1 VLKSARRV
9 LEIEAGA
16 IQEVAD
22 RLDDSFLEAVS
33 LLLNCR
39 GRVVVTGMGK
49 SGIIGTKIAATF
61 SSTGTPALFLHPA
74 EAIHGDIG
82 MVVADDVVL
91 AISNSGET
99 GEILRLLDYLQR
111 ANIPLISMV
120 GKPGSTLARDSQV
133 VLDVGVRQEACPLG
147 LAPTASTTAALAL
160 GDTLAML
167 ISEKRGF
174 TTEDFAIRHPGGEL
188 GKSLIRVEHLMKT
201 GDDVPM
207 VGRRVSTRDAITEM
221 SAKGF
226 GMTHVVDDDG
236 RLLGI
241 LTDGDLRRLLS
252 DKGNRLDR
260 PIEACMT
267 RKPATI
273 RGAELATRALHL
285 LESRKITA
293 LPVVEENGVLV
304 GILHLHHLWRTGMV

>member
-1 VLKSARRV
+1 VLKSARQV

-16 IQEVAD
+16 IKEVAD
-22 RLDDSFLEAVS
+22 RLDDSFLEAVD
-33 LLLNCR
+33 LLLKCR

-61 SSTGTPALFLHPA
+61 SSTGTPAVFLHPA

-99 GEILRLLDYLQR
+99 GEIVRLLDYLQR

-120 GKPGSTLARDSQV
+120 GRPESTLARDSRV

-160 GDTLAML
+160 GDTLAMMV
-167 ISEKRGF
+167 SEKRGF
-174 TTEDFAIRHPGGEL
+174 TTEAFAIRHPGGEL
-188 GKSLIRVEHLMKT
+188 GKSLIRVEHLMQT
-201 GDDVPM
+201 GDDVPV
-207 VGRRVSTRDAITEM
+207 VGGRVYTRDAIAEM

-252 DKGNRLDR
+252 GEGNLLDR
-260 PIEACMT
+260 PIEECMI
-267 RKPATI
+267 RKPVTI
-273 RGAELATRALHL
+273 SRAELATRALHL

-293 LPVVEENGVLV
+293 LPVVDEHGVLV